1 MSSHELRCFSYLIF
15 GPIIFYNYILEM
27 VDLENEHELPQR
39 GFPSALNASYRDTEE
54 EVYEDR

>member
-1 MSSHELRCFSYLIF
+1 
-15 GPIIFYNYILEM
+15 M